1 MAKEA
6 SPSDAIRASLKALL
20 EQVPILRNAGAGIV
34 LGPHRDLILKARAQG
49 HTYREIARALA
60 EAGMKVSPQTIRRYT
75 IRSGGTTGKRRS
87 RFVAIQHTQER

>member
-60 EAGMKVSPQTIRRYT
+60 EAGMKVPPQTVRRYALR
-75 IRSGGTTGKRRS
+75 IGGTTSKRRS
-87 RFVAIQHTQER
+87 R